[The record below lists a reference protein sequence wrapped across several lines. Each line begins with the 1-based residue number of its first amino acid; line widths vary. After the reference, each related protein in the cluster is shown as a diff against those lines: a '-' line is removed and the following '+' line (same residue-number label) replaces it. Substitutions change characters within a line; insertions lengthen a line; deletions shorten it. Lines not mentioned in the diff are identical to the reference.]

1 MGHEESYEAIES
13 IVLGMIHLFENETC
27 CEEDVLELL
36 DISLD
41 NLNSKYASKARSHIN
56 KIEKLLGLVKISDKT
71 PLIKKNGK
79 R

>member
-1 MGHEESYEAIES
+1 
-13 IVLGMIHLFENETC
+13 MIHLFENETC

-41 NLNSKYASKARSHIN
+41 NLNNKYVSKARRQVN
-56 KIEKLLGLVKISDKT
+56 KIEDLLKFMNKNEKKINYQVAGRKLKE
-71 PLIKKNGK
+71 N